1 VGTDVGGAVNPA
13 VRTGVLISSLAHNGS
28 AIKMILQEDEEQ
40 TEHDHER
47 GGLVMEPE
55 ERVVYGE
62 LVPLEPLQQVADDR
76 QSVGDCR
83 RRHFVVLLVS

>member
-1 VGTDVGGAVNPA
+1 MEAPGTTKVA
-13 VRTGVLISSLAHNGS
+13 TYLFLFSISIFLAHNGS

-83 RRHFVVLLVS
+83 RRHFVVLLV